1 MWFIVSGFHFVLL
14 LFPGSLNIEL
24 CPALSIPVTWSKHAL
39 GIRYGHVSLRHGRG
53 ELRVAEVITSWAGM
67 QRCWAWMPSWASL
80 PKRKFSPCLQP
91 AAAGSHGNKPVT
103 KSRSSPLLIFP
114 TFPFSLTSSF
124 PICQSVRL
132 LCLWW
137 GLNPEPLA
145 CKVYA
150 LPLNGSLHPQSSSKL
165 LTLNSLPPCRVPLH
179 SAGCSLGYARHFSFM
194 RSYLSIVGS
203 KIFTLPPSKDL
214 K

>member
-1 MWFIVSGFHFVLL
+1 MVAFPSDIEGETFV
-14 LFPGSLNIEL
+14 
-24 CPALSIPVTWSKHAL
+24 W
-39 GIRYGHVSLRHGRG
+39 
-53 ELRVAEVITSWAGM
+53 
-67 QRCWAWMPSWASL
+67 QRWSL
-80 PKRKFSPCLQP
+80 PEQGCRDAGLWCHPGPLSQRGSSFPVCNQRQQVPMETNQSPSLC
-91 AAAGSHGNKPVT
+91 
-103 KSRSSPLLIFP
+103 SSPLLIFP

-137 GLNPEPLA
+137 GFNPEPLA
-145 CKVYA
+145 CEVYA
-150 LPLNGSLHPQSSSKL
+150 LPLKRSLHPQSSSKL
-165 LTLNSLPPCRVPLH
+165 PTLESLPPCGVPLH

>member
-1 MWFIVSGFHFVLL
+1 MVTFPSDMEGESFV
-14 LFPGSLNIEL
+14 
-24 CPALSIPVTWSKHAL
+24 W
-39 GIRYGHVSLRHGRG
+39 
-53 ELRVAEVITSWAGM
+53 
-67 QRCWAWMPSWASL
+67 QRWSL
-80 PKRKFSPCLQP
+80 PEQGCRDAGLRCHPGPLSQRGSSLPVCNQQQQVPMETNQSPSL
-91 AAAGSHGNKPVT
+91 V
-103 KSRSSPLLIFP
+103 PLP
-114 TFPFSLTSSF
+114 SSSF
-124 PICQSVRL
+124 QPSLSPSPRPICQSVRL

-165 LTLNSLPPCRVPLH
+165 LTLNSLPPCGVPLQ